1 MRRLI
6 LVAATV
12 GALGLGG
19 TAASAAP
26 MQGLTVAAPAPAV
39 TLVEGWWEQE
49 NHGDAADRY
58 WQMKP
63 ADRKRYDAAE
73 ARIQKR
79 HNHHVDQYSKTD
91 ARDVA
96 TEHRLL
102 HYDTH

>member
-6 LVAATV
+6 LISATV
-12 GALGLGG
+12 GALGLGS

-26 MQGLTVAAPAPAV
+26 MHGLAVAAPAPAV
-39 TLVEGWWEQE
+39 TLAGWWEQE

-58 WQMKP
+58 WQLKP

-73 ARIQKR
+73 GRIQKR
-79 HNHHVDQYSKTD
+79 HHHHVDQYNKSD
-91 ARDVA
+91 AHDVA
-96 TEHRLL
+96 TQHRLL